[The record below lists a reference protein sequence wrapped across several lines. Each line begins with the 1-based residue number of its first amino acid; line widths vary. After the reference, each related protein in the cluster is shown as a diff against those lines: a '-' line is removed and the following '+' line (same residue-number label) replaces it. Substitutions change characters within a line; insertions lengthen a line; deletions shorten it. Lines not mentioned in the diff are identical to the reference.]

1 MSASPKARV
10 VIAPS
15 LLAADF
21 GRLRAEVEQITEAGA
36 DWLHFDVMDGHF
48 VPNISFGP
56 LVLSALR
63 PHCAL
68 PFDVHL
74 MITPADPF
82 IAAFAEAGADH
93 ILIHPEAG
101 PHPHRTLQLIRSLGK
116 KPGVVLNPG
125 TPIESIA
132 WLLDLADIVLVM
144 SVNPGFGG
152 QKFLPSQLPKIA
164 ALRRRIDA
172 LDRPI
177 ALAVDGGI
185 TPETATDVL
194 AAGADTLIAGTAVF
208 AAPDRAAAI
217 AALRGAAAVAAL
229 RTEAEHGNAPLGDD
243 RSGGAPGA
251 GSASGDTPGD
261 DPNSGGAPSGGT
273 PPGNR
278 PSGDTPR
285 GAKPGDTG

>member
-1 MSASPKARV
+1 MTAQPQGRV

-21 GRLRAEVEQITEAGA
+21 GRLREEVASVTGAGA

-56 LVLSALR
+56 LVLAALR
-63 PHCAL
+63 PHSPL

-74 MITPADPF
+74 MITPVDPF

-116 KPGVVLNPG
+116 KAGVVLNPG

-164 ALRRRIDA
+164 ALRRMIDGGA
-172 LDRPI
+172 RSI

-185 TPETATDVL
+185 TSATAAEVL
-194 AAGADTLIAGTAVF
+194 AAGADTLIAGTSVF
-208 AAPDRAAAI
+208 GAPDRAAAI
-217 AALRGAAAVAAL
+217 SALRGAPSA
-229 RTEAEHGNAPLGDD
+229 GNAH
-243 RSGGAPGA
+243 A
-251 GSASGDTPGD
+251 G
-261 DPNSGGAPSGGT
+261 
-273 PPGNR
+273 
-278 PSGDTPR
+278 
-285 GAKPGDTG
+285 